1 MRTGVKKVLLFF
13 PSYRSIEAAPPLA
26 LLALAPIAEQR
37 GLVVDIVDS
46 TVEPRYR
53 ERIIEQ
59 LDDAVCVGIS
69 IVTGP
74 MIYEAIELARA
85 VKSARPNVPV
95 ILGGW
100 HPSTLA
106 EQSLKAPYIDVIV
119 RGQGEVTFG
128 EILDRLLDGATLDG
142 IQGCSYRGSDGRIIH
157 NPPRHTV
164 NISELPAKAYHLAD
178 LEPYASLC
186 GRRWIYYTSSHG
198 CPYDCS
204 FCSNASIYGRAW
216 NALPAERVVTE
227 VVDLVKKFRL
237 DLVDI
242 VDDNF
247 LVDRKRGIDIAAGF
261 VEAGVKFDWCIQT
274 TANFLLRSSD
284 SDACL
289 LRKSGLSRVFIGAE
303 SGSDDVLRSVNKVRF
318 QGTKI
323 LHQVAEKCY
332 RAGITC
338 TFSLIFA
345 LPDESEDDRRQT
357 LAMIREIKSQYPTTE
372 FHSNI
377 YTPYP
382 GAPNF
387 RHAVRMGLREPE
399 SLEEWAEFYPKFQR
413 LPWIDDKTHQQIQ
426 RIREYIR
433 IAYGAAPVRRRSSLR
448 EAAHRVLA
456 PIARARL
463 NRDRYA
469 LPVELWALKSLS
481 RLKRTFGF
489 QNVRTHVTQ
498 S

>member
-1 MRTGVKKVLLFF
+1 MKSKKVLLFF

-37 GLVVDIVDS
+37 GLAVDVIDS
-46 TVEPRYR
+46 TVEPRYYQ
-53 ERIIEQ
+53 RIIEQ
-59 LDDAVCVGIS
+59 LPDAVCVGIS

-74 MIYEAIELARA
+74 MIYEAIEVARA
-85 VKSARPNVPV
+85 AKAARPDVPV
-95 ILGGW
+95 VLGGW

-106 EQSLKAPYIDVIV
+106 GQSLRAPYIDVVV
-119 RGQGEVTFG
+119 RGQGEHTFG
-128 EILDRLLDGATLDG
+128 EILDRLLAGSTLEG
-142 IQGCSYRGSDGRIIH
+142 VQGCSYRTPEGRIVH
-157 NPPRHTV
+157 NPARHTV
-164 NISELPAKAYHLAD
+164 NISSLPPKAYHLVN
-178 LEPYASLC
+178 LEPYAELC
-186 GRRWIYYTSSHG
+186 KRRWIYYTSSHG

-216 NALPAERVVTE
+216 NALPADRVVSE
-227 VVDLVKKFRL
+227 VTDLARRFRL

-247 LVDRKRGIDIAAGF
+247 LVDRERGVEIAAGF
-261 VEAGVKFDWCIQT
+261 VRSGVRFDWCIQT

-284 SDACL
+284 EDL
-289 LRKSGLSRVFIGAE
+289 QLMRRSGLSRVFIGAE

-318 QGTKI
+318 QGTRV
-323 LHQVAEKCY
+323 LHHVAEKCH
-332 RAGITC
+332 REGITC

-345 LPDESEDDRRQT
+345 LPGETENDRRQT
-357 LAMIREIKSQYPTTE
+357 LAMIREIKTSCPSTE

-387 RHAVRMGLREPE
+387 RHAVEMGLREPE

-413 LPWIDDKTHQQIQ
+413 LPWIDGKTHQQIQ

-433 IAYGAAPVRRRSSLR
+433 IAYGAAPVRRRSSFR
-448 EAAHRVLA
+448 EAAYRALA
-456 PIARARL
+456 PLARARL
-463 NRDRYA
+463 HRARYSM
-469 LPVELWALKSLS
+469 PVELWAL
-481 RLKRTFGF
+481 
-489 QNVRTHVTQ
+489 Q
-498 S
+498 